1 MMMDNSTTLVE
12 TMTALRKEGYIEDFN
27 LKSTHLGC
35 PDKEIDVH
43 PDDFSIDKVFR
54 FYGNSDPDDESILY
68 AISSEK
74 HDLKGVLVN
83 SFGIYADS
91 LSTELIAKLSHH

>member
-1 MMMDNSTTLVE
+1 MIMDNLTTLVE
-12 TMTALRKEGYIEDFN
+12 TMNALRKEGYIEDFN
-27 LKSTHLGC
+27 LKSAHLGC
-35 PDKEIDVH
+35 NEKDIDMH

-54 FYGNSDPDDESILY
+54 FYGDSDPDDEAILY

-91 LSTELIAKLSHH
+91 VSTELAAKLHYH

>member
-1 MMMDNSTTLVE
+1 MIMDNSTTLVE
-12 TMTALRKEGYIEDFN
+12 AMNALRIEGYIEDFN

-35 PDKEIDVH
+35 PEKDIDLH

-54 FYGNSDPDDESILY
+54 FYGDSDPDDEAILY

-74 HDLKGVLVN
+74 HHVKGVLVN

-91 LSTELIAKLSHH
+91 MSTELIAKLSYH